1 MRIVCPA
8 CEAEYDVPESI
19 GGAGRKVRC
28 ARCQTVWV
36 AHATMPAPSRPE
48 PRPEP
53 PPAQAAGASPAMR
66 DVPEPAPLFAD
77 PPRGRSDWGRGGY
90 GQPRD
95 EAAAVESRGFRRLA
109 PWIAAWVLSLVLLGA
124 AGWAGYRWRD
134 DVIRLWPASE
144 RLYAVLGP
152 KGH

>member
-8 CEAEYDVPESI
+8 CEAEYEVPEAI

-36 AHATMPAPSRPE
+36 ASAVMPAPAPPE
-48 PRPEP
+48 PVPAPPAERVP
-53 PPAQAAGASPAMR
+53 PPL
-66 DVPEPAPLFAD
+66 VAD
-77 PPRGRSDWGRGGY
+77 PPPRARSEWGRVDY
-90 GQPRD
+90 PLTYD
-95 EAAAVESRGFRRLA
+95 EAPAAEAGLRRLA
-109 PWIAAWVLSLVLLGA
+109 PWIGAWVVSLVVLGV
-124 AGWAGYRWRD
+124 AGWAGYHWRA

>member
-8 CEAEYDVPESI
+8 CEAEYDVPEAI

-36 AHATMPAPSRPE
+36 ASAVMPAPVPSE
-48 PRPEP
+48 PAPA
-53 PPAQAAGASPAMR
+53 PPAER
-66 DVPEPAPLFAD
+66 VPPPLFAD
-77 PPRGRSDWGRGGY
+77 PPRAPSEWGRVDYPLAYDETPAADGG
-90 GQPRD
+90 GL
-95 EAAAVESRGFRRLA
+95 RGAA
-109 PWIAAWVLSLVLLGA
+109 PWIGAWLLSLVVLGVA
-124 AGWAGYRWRD
+124 CWAGYHWRA

-152 KGH
+152 RGH

>member
-8 CEAEYDVPESI
+8 CEAEYDVPEAI

-28 ARCQTVWV
+28 ARCQTVWL
-36 AHATMPAPSRPE
+36 ASAAPPE
-48 PRPEP
+48 PE
-53 PPAQAAGASPAMR
+53 
-66 DVPEPAPLFAD
+66 PEPAPAPPIAPPPELEPPRPPALFAD
-77 PPRGRSDWGRGGY
+77 PPRVRSDWGRADRAQVDDDGA
-90 GQPRD
+90 PADTERP
-95 EAAAVESRGFRRLA
+95 AA
-109 PWIAAWVLSLVLLGA
+109 PWIAAWVLSLVLLGV
-124 AGWAGYRWRD
+124 AGWAGYHWRD

>member
-1 MRIVCPA
+1 MAMRIVCPA
-8 CEAEYDVPESI
+8 CEAEYDVPETI

-36 AHATMPAPSRPE
+36 ASAALPDPAPPE
-48 PRPEP
+48 PPPEP
-53 PPAQAAGASPAMR
+53 PPAPPPAPVAER
-66 DVPEPAPLFAD
+66 APPPLFAD
-77 PPRGRSDWGRGGY
+77 PPRPRSDWGRADHATVDD
-90 GQPRD
+90 D
-95 EAAAVESRGFRRLA
+95 EALAAPPRVA

-124 AGWAGYRWRD
+124 AGWAGYHWRD

-152 KGH
+152 KGP